1 VTVGEAHLTWDGW
14 LRSPADAAVAP
25 PGRPVLRWA
34 VDVLRD
40 LFGETWLA
48 DNAASSETVPL
59 LHHDWWPLNNPR
71 PVIRVLELATRAAL
85 VRQHGETEPLL
96 EPARQVGTGTES
108 VMREFKHLCLA
119 LEVAAFAI
127 TSGWS
132 VAYEQPLP
140 SGRRPDLWLRRNGLE
155 YLVELTITGYDREF
169 RVLETWLEKLRLAF
183 FGIEARHHVD
193 TTHRIEAML
202 DDEKTGQW
210 LAELDTAARLTA
222 ADRTPRT
229 VQHEG
234 AVAEVFLEGQRPTST
249 VSTGPAQF
257 RDVWGRVATRL
268 EEKAKQTRGGPPAWL
283 RIDDVGTMFKLTDWS
298 AAPLS
303 ERLAQLAHNVGVALA
318 GAPHVRGVIL
328 TGGDQYAAAGAAGET
343 AWSDSGDHNRL
354 PEAAPRR
361 YQIGD
366 GPAAMRRIIPG
377 PRQRLT
383 FVIST
388 QHRHVLLPAG
398 IGPEPGLWYD
408 DEPTWLD
415 RALRELGHPGLQAIM
430 EGD

>member
-1 VTVGEAHLTWDGW
+1 LTWDGW

-40 LFGETWLA
+40 LFGEAWLA

-59 LHHDWWPLNNPR
+59 LHSDWWPLSNPR
-71 PVIRVLELATRAAL
+71 AVIRVLELATRAAL
-85 VRQHGETEPLL
+85 VRQHGEAEPLL
-96 EPARQVGTGTES
+96 EQARRVGTGRES
-108 VMREFKHLCLA
+108 VIREFKHLCLA

-169 RVLETWLEKLRLAF
+169 RVLEAWLEKLRLAF

-193 TTHRIEAML
+193 TTRQIEAML
-202 DDEKTGQW
+202 DDQETRQW
-210 LAELDTAARLTA
+210 LAELDTAVRLTA
-222 ADRTPRT
+222 ADATPRT
-229 VQHEG
+229 VRLEG
-234 AVAEVFLEGQRPTST
+234 AVAEVFPEGQRPTST

-257 RDVWGRVATRL
+257 RDVWGRVAARL
-268 EEKAKQTRGGPPAWL
+268 EEKAKQTYGGPPAWL

-298 AAPLS
+298 AAPLP
-303 ERLAQLAHNVGVALA
+303 ERLAQLANNVGVALA
-318 GAPHVRGVIL
+318 DTPHVRGVII
-328 TGGDQYAAAGAAGET
+328 TGGDQYAATGAAGET
-343 AWSDSGDHNRL
+343 AWSDSGDHTRL
-354 PEAAPRR
+354 SDGGPGR
-361 YQIGD
+361 YQVGD
-366 GPAAMRRIIPG
+366 GPVAMRRVIPG
-377 PRQRLT
+377 RRQRLT
-383 FVIST
+383 FVVPT
-388 QHRHVLLPAG
+388 EHPHVLLPAG
-398 IGPEPGLWYD
+398 VGLEPGLWYD

-415 RALRELGHPGLQAIM
+415 WVLRELGHPALQAIVV
-430 EGD
+430 ERD